1 MNLYLFPWT
10 SCDSYYIRDP
20 HTHPTQS
27 GSGEGNTNSSVVIR
41 AAMQGLTSKGL
52 DQQKIIVQFHVP
64 NTNLTFMTGI
74 VVESKK
80 RFELEENWGQKSTL

>member
-1 MNLYLFPWT
+1 MTHTISETPT
-10 SCDSYYIRDP
+10 STPPSQAAGKVILIVLCL
-20 HTHPTQS
+20 
-27 GSGEGNTNSSVVIR
+27 VIR

-80 RFELEENWGQKSTL
+80 GLNWKKIGVKNQSSEELK